1 MRPPKRL
8 WLPSMARN
16 PWCRPACMSA
26 SLVLW
31 LAHRTPP
38 LYSSLTVSPLASL
51 HVSWPRAQ
59 CSCLLS
65 AANIHFCDI
74 TAAGIRLRAAVTG
87 RLLLDINQGTFLQIW
102 PVSSQL
108 RLQRN
113 DLIKININISL
124 CLLPIFKQFKPAR
137 KGGRN
142 WNVLFSKV

>member
-16 PWCRPACMSA
+16 PWSRPACIACQHPWSCGWPTAPLHCIPHWQCLHLRVFMS
-26 SLVLW
+26 
-31 LAHRTPP
+31 PDP
-38 LYSSLTVSPLASL
+38 GP
-51 HVSWPRAQ
+51 
-59 CSCLLS
+59 S